1 MKLNTFKSEWDWQ
14 EQSQNEGKEIEAL
27 KGQIELLARQA
38 EMLDEAGNFAGWD
51 EAQMETVRFLKG
63 KLAEMRAEKAQKA
76 AAEKAAKDAEAS
88 KTLSACAYR
97 QEGYNRNVKTF
108 LLFRFGDW
116 LTWDQLSAEQREVV
130 ESRMGYA
137 PYGQDV
143 YVKKA
148 RLACEASG
156 IEWRGQK

>member
-1 MKLNTFKSEWDWQ
+1 MKIETFGAEWDWQ
-14 EQSQNEGKEIEAL
+14 GQSQNEGKEIEAL
-27 KGQIELLARQA
+27 KGQIALLSRQA
-38 EMLDEAGNFAGWD
+38 ERFDEVGNFVGWD

-76 AAEKAAKDAEAS
+76 ADEAAEKASEEA

-108 LLFRFGDW
+108 LLFKFGDW
-116 LTWDQLSAEQREVV
+116 LTWGQLSDEQQKIV

-143 YVKKA
+143 YLKKA
-148 RLACEASG
+148 RLACEAAG